1 MKIGT
6 TVLIIGS
13 MLCGTS
19 TFAQMGGSNGAVLS
33 PPAVAAGTINGV
45 KVAITYSVPSVKGR
59 KIYGG
64 LEKFGS
70 VWRAGA
76 NDATTMSFDKNVA
89 IDGKSLAKGKYAF
102 FILLNNESK
111 WTIIF
116 NKNAGQWGTEHDSNK
131 AQDVLKVDVT
141 AKTITHLEKL
151 KYTITAD
158 GITFAWDTKEIH
170 FKVNPK

>member
-1 MKIGT
+1 MKFAIT
-6 TVLIIGS
+6 LFLIGS
-13 MLCGTS
+13 LFTGLNS
-19 TFAQMGGSNGAVLS
+19 YAQMGGPVLS
-33 PPAVAAGTINGV
+33 PPATASGTIGGV
-45 KVAITYSVPSVKGR
+45 KVDIHYGVPSVKGR

-76 NDATTMSFDKNVA
+76 NEATTISFDKNVA
-89 IDGKSLAKGKYAF
+89 VEGKPLAKGRYAF
-102 FILLNNESK
+102 FILLNSDNK

-131 AQDVLKVDVT
+131 AQDILKADVNT
-141 AKTITHLEKL
+141 KTIPSAEKL

-158 GITFAWDTKEIH
+158 GITFAWSTKEIH
-170 FKVNPK
+170 FKVAAR